1 MNEKHYE
8 VVIVG
13 GGISGAALF
22 YELAKYSTA
31 TKICLLEKY
40 EDLFDVA
47 LDKGEEAIKKFFI
60 NFASTQFCRFGR

>member
-22 YELAKYSTA
+22 YELAKYSDTA
-31 TKICLLEKY
+31 KNICLLRK
-40 EDLFDVA
+40 
-47 LDKGEEAIKKFFI
+47 I
-60 NFASTQFCRFGR
+60 

>member
-31 TKICLLEKY
+31 KNICLLEKY
-40 EDLFDVA
+40 EDLA
-47 LDKGEEAIKKFFI
+47 TLNSKKD
-60 NFASTQFCRFGR
+60 

>member
-31 TKICLLEKY
+31 KNICLLENMKI
-40 EDLFDVA
+40 LQ
-47 LDKGEEAIKKFFI
+47 L
-60 NFASTQFCRFGR
+60 

>member
-22 YELAKYSTA
+22 YELAKYT
-31 TKICLLEKY
+31 TEKNIC
-40 EDLFDVA
+40 
-47 LDKGEEAIKKFFI
+47 IFI
-60 NFASTQFCRFGR
+60 GTSHHYFIGK

>member
-22 YELAKYSTA
+22 MS
-31 TKICLLEKY
+31 LLNTQLQK
-40 EDLFDVA
+40 
-47 LDKGEEAIKKFFI
+47 
-60 NFASTQFCRFGR
+60 ASVY